1 MDIGGLNLYN
11 EYDAAASSTT
21 ANKLQKVNPEDYA
34 NATDDELM
42 SVCKEFEAYFVEQ
55 VFKEMQKTIPESES
69 SSGSSSSLVDYFKD
83 QTTQK
88 LASDAT
94 AQNGLGLAQMMYE
107 QMKRN
112 YDIPSGS
119 EAE

>member
-1 MDIGGLNLYN
+1 MDIGSLNLYN
-11 EYDAAASSTT
+11 EYDAAASSAT

-94 AQNGLGLAQMMYE
+94 EQNGLGLAQMMYE